1 MKTTRLIA
9 IIIAAACLLACMPLV
24 SASGNQ
30 DNNNGTYHEEHAITI
45 DQANASIRAFIGDT
59 SLEPQYIGQGRKNV
73 AGYHYFFEVKN
84 SIFMVN
90 ADSGVVEGVRF
101 GDNMPT
107 APTEIKIGR
116 DEAYAKAQEYI
127 NLKSDGFSQKTWALV
142 VDQLAGPEDGVRGY
156 AFAFR
161 EESPTGNDTVLLPN
175 MVTAIV
181 NPETG
186 TIISYSAVNRN
197 PTDGSALTPNQQAFN
212 EFLDHIN
219 ERPIYV

>member
-1 MKTTRLIA
+1 MNMTRIVTMV
-9 IIIAAACLLACMPLV
+9 IAAACLLACMPAV
-24 SASGNQ
+24 SASGDQ
-30 DNNNGTYHEEHAITI
+30 GNNIASSSGNHAITI
-45 DQANASIRAFIGDT
+45 DQAKDSVRVYLGDM
-59 SLEPQYIGQGRKNV
+59 SLEPQYFWEGNSI
-73 AGYHYFFEVKN
+73 AGCHYWLEVKN
-84 SIFMVN
+84 TTFMVN
-90 ADSGVVEGVRF
+90 ADTGVVEGVRF
-101 GDNMPT
+101 QDNEP
-107 APTEIKIGR
+107 ASSPEIKIDR
-116 DEAYAKAQEYI
+116 NAAYATAQEYAS
-127 NLKSDGFSQKTWALV
+127 LKCDNFRAKTWALV

-197 PTDGSALTPNQQAFN
+197 PTDGSALTPDQQAFN